1 MAAQT
6 FGEYCLK
13 CQPRIPNIEENCIH
27 IPVCKKLWNAAIK
40 SLEGVQTQPTNT
52 QRLAEAAQ
60 INHALKSLESNDKRL
75 EFLSDCFAGICR
87 HCGEVTESCYCMR
100 DD

>member
-1 MAAQT
+1 MSNLTRYNLCVTEVFDDKVVGYFPADDGD
-6 FGEYCLK
+6 FVK
-13 CQPRIPNIEENCIH
+13 FDD
-27 IPVCKKLWNAAIK
+27 IK
-40 SLEGVQTQPTNT
+40 ELLNT
-52 QRLAEAAQ
+52 AHNMQRLAEAAQ